1 MPQIGVLALQ
11 GDFEAHLEMLRL
23 LGSPGREVRTAAA
36 MHACDALIIPGG
48 ESTTM
53 LRLLH
58 REELWDGLARFGA
71 EKSIFGTC
79 AGSILMATGVSH
91 PAQESFAMMDI
102 DVIRNGYGRQ
112 LDSRI
117 VPLDPEPAVAEA
129 IGSQL
134 EAVFI
139 RAPIIDRTGEGVD
152 VLVRY
157 LDTPVL
163 VRQGRHLAATFHPEL
178 TTDTR
183 VHDYFLKTL
192 AQ

>member
-1 MPQIGVLALQ
+1 MPVIGVLALQ
-11 GDFEAHLEMLRL
+11 GDFEAHLEMLRQL
-23 LGSPGREVRTAAA
+23 EAPAREVRTAEA
-36 MHACDALIIPGG
+36 MQGCDALIIPGG

-58 REELWDGLARFGA
+58 REHLWDDLARFGA
-71 EKSIFGTC
+71 KKPIFGTC

-91 PAQESFAMMDI
+91 PHQESFAMMDI

-117 VPLDPEPAVAEA
+117 VPLEPEPEVVEE
-129 IGSQL
+129 IGSQI

-139 RAPIIDRTGEGVD
+139 RAPIFERTGDGVQ

-157 LDTPVL
+157 QGNPVL
-163 VRQGRHLAATFHPEL
+163 VRQGKHLAASFHPEL
-178 TTDTR
+178 TSDVR
-183 VHDYFLKTL
+183 VHAYFLKML
-192 AQ
+192 E